1 MAAGKKKFLSKSD
14 ILAKVKRKVVEFEAP
29 ALGGWIYLRG
39 LSLVDAIA
47 LQDESPLDQVK
58 GFLRKGIVDLDG
70 GELYELDDIDVLVAG
85 DMVALTEISEKIQE
99 LSGVK
104 AATLEDAEGN

>member
-1 MAAGKKKFLSKSD
+1 MTARKFLSKGE
-14 ILAKVKRKVVEFEAP
+14 ILARAKRKVVEFESE

-39 LSLVDAIA
+39 LSLIDAIA
-47 LQDESPLDQVK
+47 LQDETPLDQIK
-58 GFLRKGIVDLDG
+58 GFLRQGITDKDGAPIYEPGEIDALLDG
-70 GELYELDDIDVLVAG
+70 
-85 DMVALTEISEKIQE
+85 DMIALTEISEKIQG

>member
-1 MAAGKKKFLSKSD
+1 MAAVERKFLSKSD

-29 ALGGWIYLRG
+29 ALGGWIRLRG

-47 LQDESPLDQVK
+47 LQDQTPLEQVK
-58 GFLRKGIVDLDG
+58 GFLRQGIVDEDG
-70 GELYELDDIDVLVAG
+70 AEFYEPGDINVLVAG